1 MRVEL
6 TPTKV
11 RRIVQENTE
20 ISIQDVSLLGA
31 GFDFETYLVNDEWV
45 FRFPNTPNEA
55 DALVNEN
62 HILNDLSLPTATPV
76 YEHWLSSPTGY
87 PMPIAAYRIIRG
99 ECMESLDPDS
109 CDTTQLAKDL
119 GKTLQSLHG
128 TNVHHERHTA
138 NLDDFTLRE
147 VVGNLNAV
155 TAELPTSE
163 QSTVTQFVER
173 YRHNNKNVRSA
184 RIHGDLGVE
193 HVITRAG
200 RYLVGVIDWSNATI
214 GNRFKDFIGLWGW
227 GGDRFVQR
235 VLTYYHDRPQHI
247 DWGFIRVHGLMYC
260 LHRLKLAVLHNHN
273 YSSILRNRLR
283 KRIKE
288 TRGMCPSDLP

>member
-20 ISIQDVSLLGA
+20 ICVQDVSLLGA

-45 FRFPNTPNEA
+45 FRFPNTPSEA

-62 HILNDLSLPTATPV
+62 HVLNGLSIPTTTPV
-76 YEHWLSSPTGY
+76 YEHWLSRPTGY
-87 PMPIAAYRIIRG
+87 PMPVAGYRVIRG
-99 ECMESLDPDS
+99 ECMEALDPDS
-109 CDTTQLAKDL
+109 CDTIQLAKDL
-119 GKTLQSLHG
+119 AKTLQSLHG
-128 TNVHHERHTA
+128 ACVNHKRHTV
-138 NLDDFTLRE
+138 NLDDFSSKE
-147 VVGNLNAV
+147 VVGSFDPV
-155 TAELPTSE
+155 TVGLTTKE
-163 QSTVTQFVER
+163 QSTAIQFVEQ
-173 YRHNNKNVRSA
+173 YRNNNKKIRST

-193 HVITRAG
+193 HIITKAS

-227 GGDRFVQR
+227 GGDHFVQE
-235 VLTYYHDRPQHI
+235 VLSHYQDRPQHI
-247 DWGFIRVHGLMYC
+247 DWAFIRVHGLMYC
-260 LHRLKLAVLHNHN
+260 VHRLKLAVLHNHN
-273 YSSILRNRLR
+273 YSSILCNRLR

-288 TRGMCPSDLP
+288 TRGMSPSDLP